1 MKKLLVVVGLMGIS
15 VFSSA
20 CSNLIKTKEQSVY
33 KEIKTEG
40 KEENTLKSEE
50 IILPVARTKNT
61 TDIMKERS
69 RLGDGNLARL
79 ANAMKKARQ
88 KEEVTIGFIGGSIT
102 EGYSSTKHENSYAY
116 QTYEWWVKAFPETKI
131 NYVNA
136 GIGATNSYLGVHRV
150 NDHLLQYKPDVVVIE
165 YSVNDSDTMFFK
177 ESYED
182 LVRKILSEDY
192 NPAVI
197 LLFNTMEDGTSAQA
211 SHLHVGFYLEVP
223 RISYREAV
231 LTEIKEN
238 RLTWAEISPDNIH
251 PSDKG
256 HGIIAELMYDFFNDV
271 LGSLDSIH
279 DKVVEVNETPLF
291 VNRYKDG
298 TILDN
303 TLIEPIQYGSFNK
316 SSVFE
321 RFKNNWS
328 TKDGSESI
336 IFQVEA
342 MNIGIMFYRTTDGK
356 TGSYDVYIDGEYTKT
371 LDGDFL
377 GGWGNYAETIEVF
390 RSKEKKIHTIEIR
403 RTEKSKGEE
412 FHILSLLVS

>member
-1 MKKLLVVVGLMGIS
+1 MRKLHLLIGLMGII
-15 VFSSA
+15 VLSSS
-20 CSNLIKTKEQSVY
+20 CSNTSRTDENVY
-33 KEIKTEG
+33 KEVKSEG
-40 KEENTLKSEE
+40 NEENKMKSEE
-50 IILPVARTKNT
+50 ILLPVAKSTYT
-61 TDIMKERS
+61 TSNMLERS

-79 ANAMKKARQ
+79 ANAMKKAKG
-88 KEEVTIGFIGGSIT
+88 KEEITIGFIGGSIT

-150 NDHLLQYKPDVVVIE
+150 KEDLLKHKPDVVVIE

-177 ESYED
+177 ESYEG
-182 LVRKILSEDY
+182 LVRRVLSEDY

-211 SHLHVGFYLEVP
+211 SHLHVGFYYDLP

-231 LTEIKEN
+231 LPEIKEN
-238 RLTWAEISPDNIH
+238 RLIWSEISPDNIH

-256 HGIIAELMYDFFNDV
+256 HGIVGELIYDFLNHV
-271 LGSLDSIH
+271 LSSLDTVEAEVQ
-279 DKVVEVNETPLF
+279 KVSETPLF
-291 VNRYKDG
+291 VNRYENG

-303 TLIEPIQYGSFNK
+303 TLIEPTQYGSFYT
-316 SSVFE
+316 SSVFD
-321 RFKNNWS
+321 RYKNNWS

-336 IFQVEA
+336 IFQLEA
-342 MNIGIMFYRTTDGK
+342 KNIGIMFYRTTDGK
-356 TGSYDVYIDGEYTKT
+356 TGSYDVYIDGEYTNT
-371 LDGDFL
+371 LNGDFT
-377 GGWGNYAETIEVF
+377 GGWGNYAETIEVY

-403 RTEKSKGEE
+403 KSENSESEE